1 MRVVLVKRRESSRPR
16 RCSCRASGEFRFL
29 ICRHRWHQPECLV
42 LLRCCTWSFIRAMR
56 GVMTIHTPSLTKAG
70 TWKVMDLPPP
80 VGIRPRVSS
89 SAGNAFDDIA
99 LNASEIRI
107 PPILLQNKL
116 KLICHFFLVIWPDSL
131 YLKLDLILLENI
143 VLNGVCN
150 VETAAAFDVSGSR
163 ALPEGNSVHY
173 GTRLRIYQ
181 FQFDMLLLSAHHLAG
196 AVIIYVLRAEYGFAI
211 AWTEKVRTS
220 LNLRAAASLCP

>member
-1 MRVVLVKRRESSRPR
+1 MLYLVFHQGDER
-16 RCSCRASGEFRFL
+16 GDDDTYTFL
-29 ICRHRWHQPECLV
+29 DQGRHLECDGFAATCRHKTE
-42 LLRCCTWSFIRAMR
+42 
-56 GVMTIHTPSLTKAG
+56 
-70 TWKVMDLPPP
+70 
-80 VGIRPRVSS
+80 GIP
-89 SAGNAFDDIA
+89 SAGNAFNDIA

-173 GTRLRIYQ
+173 GTRFRIYQ

-211 AWTEKVRTS
+211 AWTKR
-220 LNLRAAASLCP
+220 